1 MTAQTKL
8 TWPCMILSLLLLSN
22 VDITGA
28 FTSFYSGARSVPST
42 ISSSSSSSTSL
53 FGILDDLKLIFSE
66 EGKAARRAYAEK
78 EKDEQEKALKEI
90 QARRRNPK
98 AMEEYNQETN
108 ERRQELMNER
118 SKWDFQ
124 QKVEPGFDPKDEWDR
139 LRAAGEIKVGS
150 DLERGEIWEGE
161 RINNDKHKTTTH
173 PVQIA
178 NKTVKRVAILSTTPH
193 RRIFQPPWQRGL
205 GRSEDRRAP
214 ALHRRRLRP

>member
-8 TWPCMILSLLLLSN
+8 TWPCMILSLLLRPAMLAMLLSN

-28 FTSFYSGARSVPST
+28 FTTPT
-42 ISSSSSSSTSL
+42 ISSSSCSISFSRSISQSRSSPL

-108 ERRQELMNER
+108 DRRQELMNER

-150 DLERGEIWEGE
+150 DLERGEIWEGTRE
-161 RINNDKHKTTTH
+161 
-173 PVQIA
+173 
-178 NKTVKRVAILSTTPH
+178 STTRTH
-193 RRIFQPPWQRGL
+193 NNNNNNNNAT
-205 GRSEDRRAP
+205 STNS
-214 ALHRRRLRP
+214 

>member
-66 EGKAARRAYAEK
+66 DGKAARRAYAEK

-150 DLERGEIWEGE
+150 DLERDESSSRLGSEGLVDQRIDELLPYIDAGYVPEELGGKKDGE
-161 RINNDKHKTTTH
+161 D
-173 PVQIA
+173 
-178 NKTVKRVAILSTTPH
+178 
-193 RRIFQPPWQRGL
+193 
-205 GRSEDRRAP
+205 SE
-214 ALHRRRLRP
+214 